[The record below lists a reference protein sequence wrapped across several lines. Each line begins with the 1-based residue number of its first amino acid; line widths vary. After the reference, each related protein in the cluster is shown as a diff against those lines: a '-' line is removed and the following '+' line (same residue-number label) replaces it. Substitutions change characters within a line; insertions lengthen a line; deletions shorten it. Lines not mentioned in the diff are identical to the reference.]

1 MASFVKE
8 SIMDSVPT
16 MEKFI
21 PINTWSM
28 ELIFSPLKDFII
40 VLEPNSLKL
49 DGSILLIAFSN
60 FKSPK
65 MVKCSS
71 ETTYSTLIEQ

>member
-49 DGSILLIAFSN
+49 DGLILLIAFSN
-60 FKSPK
+60 FKSLK

-71 ETTYSTLIEQ
+71 ETIY